1 MIKIAVCDDDAP
13 FLDMLE
19 KHVDDYARRRH
30 RDMRVHCFDSHTH
43 FWAAYTLD
51 AYHIV
56 LLDMVMPGQNGVEL
70 ARKVF
75 THNRNCVIAF
85 MSASPDFAVEGY
97 GVNAVSYLLKPATPE
112 KLDHML
118 DRCMERYAELH
129 SRSLVFKLAGAA
141 KKVETSSIR
150 FIESRNKQIHVHCR
164 DEVMVVPGKLS
175 DLLATLPPNF
185 VQTHKSYV
193 VNLDCAAAM
202 NRDEL
207 TLAGGMRIPVS
218 RQFHKEASKRYLDH
232 VSAEA

>member
-1 MIKIAVCDDDAP
+1 MIKIAVCDDDVP
-13 FLDMLE
+13 FLGVLE
-19 KHVDDYARRRH
+19 AHVGDYARRRQ
-30 RDMRVHCFDSHTH
+30 RNICVHCYDNPTH

-56 LLDMVMPGQNGVEL
+56 LLDMVMPGQNGAEL

-85 MSASPDFAVEGY
+85 MSVSPDFAVEGY
-97 GVNAVSYLLKPATPE
+97 GVNAVSYLLKPASPE

-118 DRCMERYAELH
+118 DRCLECYAELR
-129 SRSLVFKLAGAA
+129 SRSLLFKLAGVT

-150 FIESRNKQIHVHCR
+150 FIESRNKQMHVHCR
-164 DEVMVVPGKLS
+164 DEVLIVPGKLS

-193 VNLDCAAAM
+193 VNLGCATAM

-207 TLAGGMRIPVS
+207 ILADGMRVPVS
-218 RQFHKEASKRYLDH
+218 RQFHKEAAKRYLDH
-232 VSAEA
+232 VSAET